1 MDKRKHTLILFLS
14 DFISVGI
21 VWTLFFAF
29 RDIYIENTHV
39 IFDLSYLKGLLFVSS
54 FWMILYIV
62 QGTYLNVLRHY
73 RLKIILSTLFASIIG
88 SFIIFLVLLL
98 DDIENLLSYKQYYQM
113 LFVLFA
119 LHSIITLIPRIILTT
134 LRVKNIHK
142 GKFGFNTL
150 IIGGSDK
157 ALEILEDLNKLTQ
170 SAGHQ
175 IVGFSNINGSDY
187 KLKEHVPFL
196 GHFSEVNQII
206 KENNIEEVIIA
217 LESSDHEKLNSI
229 ITKLSAFDLKINI
242 VPDNFDILSGQVQMN
257 SIFGALLIQVN
268 KNSMPDWQKSTK
280 RLFDVATSFLVLLI
294 LLPMYLILAI
304 LVKTSSK
311 GPIFFKQER
320 IGINGLPFNIIKF
333 RTMFV
338 NAEKDGPQLSSSH
351 DKRITPIGKIL
362 RKTRLD
368 EFPQFWNVIT
378 GDMSIVGPRPERQF
392 FIDKISE
399 KDPQYLYLH
408 KVRPGITSWGQV
420 KFGYAEN
427 VDEMVQRMKYDLLY
441 IRNMSLALD
450 FKIMFYT
457 VAVIIKAKGK

>member
-1 MDKRKHTLILFLS
+1 MNKNKQTLSLFIS
-14 DFISVGI
+14 DFISVI
-21 VWTLFFAF
+21 IIWTLFFAF
-29 RDIYIENTHV
+29 RDIYIEQSNV
-39 IFDLSYLKGLLFVSS
+39 VFDISYVKGLLFVSV
-54 FWMILYIV
+54 FWIMLYII

-73 RLKIILSTLFASIIG
+73 RLKIIVSTLFASLIG
-88 SFIIFLVLLL
+88 SLIIFLVLLL
-98 DDIENLLSYKQYYQM
+98 DDIQNLLSYKQYYQM
-113 LFVLFA
+113 LLMLFS
-119 LHSIITLIPRIILTT
+119 LHFCITLLPRLILTT
-134 LRVKNIHK
+134 LKVKKIHK
-142 GKFGFNTL
+142 GQFGFNTL

-157 ALEILEDLNKLTQ
+157 AFEILNDLNKLPQ
-170 SAGHQ
+170 SSGHQ
-175 IVGFSNINGSDY
+175 IIGFSNINGNDF
-187 KLKEHVPFL
+187 KLKEKIPFL
-196 GHFSEVNQII
+196 GHFSEINQIL
-206 KENNIEEVIIA
+206 KAYNIEEVIIA
-217 LESSDHEKLNSI
+217 LESSDHIKLNTI
-229 ITKLSAFDLKINI
+229 ITELSAFDLKINI
-242 VPDNFDILSGQVQMN
+242 VPDNFDILSGQVKMN

-280 RLFDVATSFLVLLI
+280 RLFDVATSFLVLL
-294 LLPMYLILAI
+294 LLSPMYFII
-304 LVKTSSK
+304 GVLVKTSSK
-311 GPIFFKQER
+311 GPMFFKQER

-333 RTMFV
+333 RTMFL
-338 NAEKDGPQLSSSH
+338 NSEKNGPQLSSSH

-368 EFPQFWNVIT
+368 EFPQFWNVII

>member
-1 MDKRKHTLILFLS
+1 MNKNKQTLSLFIS
-14 DFISVGI
+14 DFISVI
-21 VWTLFFAF
+21 IIWTLFFAF
-29 RDIYIENTHV
+29 RDIYIEQSDV
-39 IFDLSYLKGLLFVSS
+39 VFDISYVKGLLFVSA
-54 FWMILYIV
+54 FWITLYII

-73 RLKIILSTLFASIIG
+73 RLKIIVSTLFASLIG
-88 SFIIFLVLLL
+88 SLIIFLVLLL
-98 DDIENLLSYKQYYQM
+98 DDIQNLLSYKQYYQM
-113 LFVLFA
+113 LLMLFS
-119 LHSIITLIPRIILTT
+119 LHFCITLLPRLILTT
-134 LRVKNIHK
+134 LKVKKIHR
-142 GKFGFNTL
+142 GQFGFNTL

-157 ALEILEDLNKLTQ
+157 AFEILNDLNKLPQ
-170 SAGHQ
+170 SSGHQ
-175 IVGFSNINGSDY
+175 IIGFSNINGNDF
-187 KLKEHVPFL
+187 KLKEKIPFL
-196 GHFSEVNQII
+196 GHFSEINQIL
-206 KENNIEEVIIA
+206 KAYNIEEVIIA
-217 LESSDHEKLNSI
+217 LESSDHIKLNTI
-229 ITKLSAFDLKINI
+229 ITELSAFDLKINI
-242 VPDNFDILSGQVQMN
+242 VPDNFDILSGQVKMN

-280 RLFDVATSFLVLLI
+280 RLFDVATSFLVLL
-294 LLPMYLILAI
+294 LLSPMYFII
-304 LVKTSSK
+304 GVLVKTSSK
-311 GPIFFKQER
+311 GPMFFKQER

-333 RTMFV
+333 RTMFLDS
-338 NAEKDGPQLSSSH
+338 EKNGPQLSSSH

-368 EFPQFWNVIT
+368 EFPQFWNVII

>member
-1 MDKRKHTLILFLS
+1 M
-14 DFISVGI
+14 
-21 VWTLFFAF
+21 
-29 RDIYIENTHV
+29 
-39 IFDLSYLKGLLFVSS
+39 
-54 FWMILYIV
+54 
-62 QGTYLNVLRHY
+62 
-73 RLKIILSTLFASIIG
+73 
-88 SFIIFLVLLL
+88 
-98 DDIENLLSYKQYYQM
+98 
-113 LFVLFA
+113 LFA

>member
-1 MDKRKHTLILFLS
+1 
-14 DFISVGI
+14 
-21 VWTLFFAF
+21 
-29 RDIYIENTHV
+29 
-39 IFDLSYLKGLLFVSS
+39 
-54 FWMILYIV
+54 
-62 QGTYLNVLRHY
+62 
-73 RLKIILSTLFASIIG
+73 
-88 SFIIFLVLLL
+88 
-98 DDIENLLSYKQYYQM
+98 M
-113 LFVLFA
+113 LFS
-119 LHSIITLIPRIILTT
+119 LHFIITLLPRLILTT
-134 LRVKNIHK
+134 LRVKKIHK

-150 IIGGSDK
+150 IIGGSHK
-157 ALEILEDLNKLTQ
+157 AVEILNDLNNLTQ
-170 SAGHQ
+170 SSGHQ
-175 IVGFSNINGSDY
+175 IIGFSNINGSDFM
-187 KLKEHVPFL
+187 LKDQVPFL
-196 GHFSEVNQII
+196 GNFSEITQII
-206 KENNIEEVIIA
+206 KDNNIEEVIIA
-217 LESSDHEKLNSI
+217 LESSDHEKLNKI
-229 ITKLSAFDLKINI
+229 ITQISAFDLKINI
-242 VPDNFDILSGQVQMN
+242 VPDNFDILSGQVKMN

-280 RLFDVATSFLVLLI
+280 RLFDVTTSFIVMLVLT
-294 LLPMYLILAI
+294 PMYFIIGL
-304 LVKTSSK
+304 LVKLSSK

-333 RTMFV
+333 RTMYIDS
-338 NAEKDGPQLSSSH
+338 EKDGPQLSSSH
-351 DKRITPIGKIL
+351 DKRITPIGKFL

-368 EFPQFWNVIT
+368 EFPQFWNVIV

>member
-1 MDKRKHTLILFLS
+1 MNQKKNTLLLISSDLLS
-14 DFISVGI
+14 VSLI
-21 VWTLFFAF
+21 WTLFFAF
-29 RDIYIENTHV
+29 RDIYIEQSNV
-39 IFDLSYLKGLLFVSS
+39 IFDITYIKGLLFVTL
-54 FWMILYIV
+54 FWMVLYII
-62 QGTYLNVLRHY
+62 QGTYINVLRHY
-73 RLKIILSTLFASIIG
+73 RLNIILSTLFSSIIG
-88 SFIIFLVLLL
+88 SFVIFMVLLL
-98 DDIENLLSYKQYYQM
+98 DDIQNLLSYKQYYQM
-113 LFVLFA
+113 LLALFL
-119 LHSIITLIPRIILTT
+119 LHFFITILPRIILTT

-157 ALEILEDLNKLTQ
+157 AIEILNDLNNLRQ
-170 SAGHQ
+170 SSGHH
-175 IVGFSNINGSDY
+175 IIGFANINGSDY
-187 KLKEHVPFL
+187 KLKEQVPFL
-196 GHFSEVNQII
+196 GHFTEVKQII
-206 KENNIEEVIIA
+206 KDHSIEEVIIA
-217 LESSDHEKLNSI
+217 LESSDHIKLNTI
-229 ITKLSAFDLKINI
+229 ITELSAFDLKINI
-242 VPDNFDILSGQVQMN
+242 VPDNFDILSGQVKMN

-280 RLFDVATSFLVLLI
+280 RLFDVSTSFIVLL
-294 LLPMYLILAI
+294 LLSPMYLFISV
-304 LVKTSSK
+304 LVKVSSK

-320 IGINGLPFNIIKF
+320 IGISGSPFKIIKF

-338 NAEKDGPQLSSSH
+338 NSEKNGPQLSSSH

-368 EFPQFWNVIT
+368 EFPQFLNVIA

-457 VAVIIKAKGK
+457 VAVILKAKGK

>member
-1 MDKRKHTLILFLS
+1 MNKNKQTLSLFIS
-14 DFISVGI
+14 DFISVI
-21 VWTLFFAF
+21 IIWTLFFAF
-29 RDIYIENTHV
+29 RDIYIEQSNV
-39 IFDLSYLKGLLFVSS
+39 VFDISYVKGLLFVSV
-54 FWMILYIV
+54 FWIMLYII

-73 RLKIILSTLFASIIG
+73 RLKIIVSTLFASLIG
-88 SFIIFLVLLL
+88 SLIIFLVLLL
-98 DDIENLLSYKQYYQM
+98 DDIQNLLSYKQYYQM
-113 LFVLFA
+113 LLMLFS
-119 LHSIITLIPRIILTT
+119 LHFCITLLPRLILTT
-134 LRVKNIHK
+134 LKVKKIHK
-142 GKFGFNTL
+142 GQFGFNTL

-157 ALEILEDLNKLTQ
+157 AFEILNDLNKLPQ
-170 SAGHQ
+170 SSGHQ
-175 IVGFSNINGSDY
+175 IIGFSNINGNDF
-187 KLKEHVPFL
+187 KLKEKIAFL
-196 GHFSEVNQII
+196 GHFSEINQIL
-206 KENNIEEVIIA
+206 KAYNIEEVIIA
-217 LESSDHEKLNSI
+217 LESSDHIKLNTI
-229 ITKLSAFDLKINI
+229 ITELSAFDLKINI
-242 VPDNFDILSGQVQMN
+242 VPDNFDILSGQVKMN

-280 RLFDVATSFLVLLI
+280 RLFDVATSFLVLL
-294 LLPMYLILAI
+294 LLSPMYFII
-304 LVKTSSK
+304 GVLVKTSSK
-311 GPIFFKQER
+311 GPMFFKQER

-333 RTMFV
+333 RTMFLDS
-338 NAEKDGPQLSSSH
+338 EKNGPQLSSSH

-368 EFPQFWNVIT
+368 EFPQFWNVII

-427 VDEMVQRMKYDLLY
+427 VNEMVHRMKYDLLY